1 MMYRNRQRGVTLV
14 ELIVAI
20 VIIAVAIFSVLGLLS
35 AQASHSGDAMIRSQA
50 THVASAY
57 LDEIM
62 QKQFAS
68 QANPPGRANFNDVSD
83 YNGLIDVGARDQF
96 GNAVSGLNAF
106 TVSVSVTGTPLG
118 SSGAGEV
125 KRVDVTVTH
134 TTGVKVILSGYRTQ
148 YP

>member
-1 MMYRNRQRGVTLV
+1 MMYRHQQRGVTLV

-50 THVASAY
+50 THIASAY
-57 LDEIM
+57 LDEIL
-62 QKQFAS
+62 QKSFTP
-68 QANPPGRANFNDVSD
+68 QANAPGRKNFNDVSD
-83 YNGLIDVGARDQF
+83 YNNLVDNGAHDQS
-96 GNAVSGLNAF
+96 GNAVSGLGAF
-106 TVSVSVTGTPLG
+106 VVSVSVTATPLG

-134 TTGVKVILSGYRTQ
+134 STGVKVMISGYRTQ